1 MPPSSHGGVSP
12 EWQLLVSCARPN
24 ATPEVAAKIRHLV
37 AEPLDWNFILVE
49 AHEHSIFPLLER
61 QLRNVAPELVP
72 PAFAERLKVETRAN
86 AIRCLAFSAELIRI
100 LDALDSRG
108 IPAIPYKGSVIAA
121 QAYADITLREF
132 EDLDIVLRQRDL
144 ESAHDA
150 IQALGYEARFPW
162 IHAREVQASI
172 IPGEY
177 NYSSAERRTML
188 ELHTELTLRHF
199 PKRLSLDDFLRRTVK
214 VDLGGRPVRTFSP
227 EDALVVLCV
236 HGAKDFWQKLVW
248 VADIAAL
255 IQSFPS
261 LDWDQIALRASELRA
276 QRMLYFG
283 LALAQDLLEAKL
295 PPELATRA
303 QADSTVALLVARVK
317 ENVLGR
323 DTRPFH
329 AGERFNFRRRMVP
342 GLMAGWRYSLRLAL
356 APAEEDWLT
365 LRLPRPLTPLYI
377 VLRPLRLL
385 RKYGWAER
393 QA

>member
-1 MPPSSHGGVSP
+1 MPPSSNGGVSP
-12 EWQLLVSCARPN
+12 EKQLLVCCARTSTAPH
-24 ATPEVAAKIRHLV
+24 VAQKIRHLL
-37 AEPLDWNFILVE
+37 AEPLDWNFILAE

-61 QLRNVAPELVP
+61 QLRNVAPDLVP
-72 PAFAERLKVETRAN
+72 AASAERLKSETRAN
-86 AIRCLAFSAELIRI
+86 AVRCLAFSAELIRI
-100 LDALDSRG
+100 MDALDSCG

-162 IHAREVQASI
+162 IHTRGVQASL

-177 NYSSAERRTML
+177 SYSSAERRTML

-199 PKRLSLDDFLRRTVK
+199 PSKPALDDFLRRTVK
-214 VDLGGRPVRTFSP
+214 VDVGGHLVRTFSP

-236 HGAKDFWQKLVW
+236 HGAKDFWQKLIW
-248 VADIAAL
+248 VADIAELVRSYPA
-255 IQSFPS
+255 
-261 LDWDQIALRASELRA
+261 LDWNQVAQTAGELRA

-283 LALAQDLLEAKL
+283 LALARDLLDARL
-295 PPELATRA
+295 PPEVVAHVE
-303 QADSTVALLVARVK
+303 ADSAVAPLVARVK
-317 ENVLGR
+317 QNLLGR
-323 DTRPFH
+323 NSRPFN
-329 AGERFNFRRRMVP
+329 ARARFNFRRRLVP
-342 GLMAGWRYSLRLAL
+342 GLAAGWRYSLRLAL

-365 LRLPRPLTPLYI
+365 LRLPRALTPLYI

>member
-1 MPPSSHGGVSP
+1 MPPSSNGGVSP
-12 EWQLLVSCARPN
+12 ERQLLVCCAR
-24 ATPEVAAKIRHLV
+24 THVAPHVAQTIRRLL
-37 AEPLDWNFILVE
+37 AEALDWNFILAE
-49 AHEHSIFPLLER
+49 AHEHSIFPLLDR
-61 QLRNVAPELVP
+61 QLRNVAPDLVP
-72 PAFAERLKVETRAN
+72 AASAERLKSETRAN
-86 AIRCLAFSAELIRI
+86 AVRCLAFSAELIRI
-100 LDALDSRG
+100 MDALDSRG
-108 IPAIPYKGSVIAA
+108 IPAIPYKGSAIAA

-150 IQALGYEARFPW
+150 IQALGYEPRFPW
-162 IHAREVQASI
+162 IHTRSVQASL

-199 PKRLSLDDFLRRTVK
+199 PSKPDLDDFLRRTVK
-214 VDLGGRPVRTFSP
+214 VDVGGHPVRTFSP

-236 HGAKDFWQKLVW
+236 HGAKDFWQKLIW
-248 VADIAAL
+248 VADIAQLVRSYPA
-255 IQSFPS
+255 
-261 LDWDQIALRASELRA
+261 LDWNQVAQRAGELRA

-283 LALAQDLLEAKL
+283 LALAMDLLDAKL
-295 PPELATRA
+295 PPEI
-303 QADSTVALLVARVK
+303 VARVEADWVVAPLVACVK
-317 ENVLGR
+317 ENLLGR
-323 DTRPFH
+323 NSRPLSVG
-329 AGERFNFRRRMVP
+329 ARFNFRRRMVP
-342 GLMAGWRYSLRLAL
+342 GLAAGWRYSLRLAL

-377 VLRPLRLL
+377 VLRPFRLL

>member
-1 MPPSSHGGVSP
+1 MPPSSNDGVSP
-12 EWQLLVSCARPN
+12 EKQLLVCCAR
-24 ATPEVAAKIRHLV
+24 TSVAPDGAQKIRHLL
-37 AEPLDWNFILVE
+37 AEPLDWDFVLAG
-49 AHEHSIFPLLER
+49 AHEHSVFPLLDR
-61 QLRNVAPELVP
+61 QLRTVAPDLIP
-72 PAFAERLKVETRAN
+72 LAAGERLRSETRAN
-86 AIRCLAFSAELIRI
+86 AVRCLAFSAELIRI
-100 LDALDSRG
+100 MDALDSRG

-150 IQALGYEARFPW
+150 IQALGYQPRFPW
-162 IHAREVQASI
+162 IHTRSVQASL

-199 PKRLSLDDFLRRTVK
+199 PSKPDIDDFLRRTVK
-214 VDLGGRPVRTFSP
+214 VDVGGHAVRTFSP

-236 HGAKDFWQKLVW
+236 HGAKDFWQKLIW
-248 VADIAAL
+248 VADIAEFVR
-255 IQSFPS
+255 SYPEF
-261 LDWDQIALRASELRA
+261 DWNQVAQRAGELRA
-276 QRMLYFG
+276 GRMLYFA
-283 LALAQDLLEAKL
+283 LALASDLLDAKL
-295 PPELATRA
+295 PPEVVA
-303 QADSTVALLVARVK
+303 QVEADPAVAPLVACVK
-317 ENVLGR
+317 ENLLGR
-323 DTRPFH
+323 NSRPFN
-329 AGERFNFRRRMVP
+329 AGARFNFRRHMVP
-342 GLMAGWRYSLRLAL
+342 GLAAGWCYSLRLAL

>member
-1 MPPSSHGGVSP
+1 MPPSSNGGVSP
-12 EWQLLVSCARPN
+12 EKQLLVCCARTRV
-24 ATPEVAAKIRHLV
+24 TPDVAQKIRHLL
-37 AEPLDWNFILVE
+37 AEPVDWDFVLAE
-49 AHEHSIFPLLER
+49 AHEHSIFPLLDR
-61 QLRNVAPELVP
+61 QLRNVAPDSVP
-72 PAFAERLKVETRAN
+72 AASAERLKSETRAN
-86 AIRCLAFSAELIRI
+86 AVRCLAFSAELIRI
-100 LDALDSRG
+100 MDALDSRG

-150 IQALGYEARFPW
+150 IQALGYQPRFPW
-162 IHAREVQASI
+162 IHTRSVQASL

-199 PKRLSLDDFLRRTVK
+199 PSMPDLDDFLRRTVK
-214 VDLGGRPVRTFSP
+214 VDVGGHAVRTFSP

-236 HGAKDFWQKLVW
+236 HGAKDFWQKLIW
-248 VADIAAL
+248 VADIAEL
-255 IQSFPS
+255 VRSYPE
-261 LDWDQIALRASELRA
+261 LDWNQVAQRAGALRAE
-276 QRMLYFG
+276 RMLYFG
-283 LALAQDLLEAKL
+283 LALASDLLDTKL
-295 PPELATRA
+295 PPEIVA
-303 QADSTVALLVARVK
+303 QVEADSAVAPLVACVK
-317 ENVLGR
+317 ENMLGWNS
-323 DTRPFH
+323 RPFD
-329 AGERFNFRRRMVP
+329 AGARFNFRRRMVP
-342 GLMAGWRYSLRLAL
+342 GLAAGWRYSLRLAL

-365 LRLPRPLTPLYI
+365 LRLPRPLTLLYI

>member
-1 MPPSSHGGVSP
+1 MPPSSNGGVSP
-12 EWQLLVSCARPN
+12 ERQLLVCCTR
-24 ATPEVAAKIRHLV
+24 THVAPHVAQTIRRLL
-37 AEPLDWNFILVE
+37 AEALDWNFILAE
-49 AHEHSIFPLLER
+49 AHEHSIFPLLDR
-61 QLRNVAPELVP
+61 QLRNVAPDLVP
-72 PAFAERLKVETRAN
+72 AASAERLKSETRAN
-86 AIRCLAFSAELIRI
+86 AVRCLAFSAELIRI
-100 LDALDSRG
+100 MDALDSRG
-108 IPAIPYKGSVIAA
+108 IPAIPYKGSAIAA

-150 IQALGYEARFPW
+150 IQALGYEPRFPW
-162 IHAREVQASI
+162 IHTRSVQASL

-199 PKRLSLDDFLRRTVK
+199 PSKPDLDDFLRRTVK
-214 VDLGGRPVRTFSP
+214 VDVGGHPVRTFSP

-236 HGAKDFWQKLVW
+236 HGAKDFWQKLIW
-248 VADIAAL
+248 VADIAQLVRSYPA
-255 IQSFPS
+255 
-261 LDWDQIALRASELRA
+261 LDWNQVAQRAGELRA

-283 LALAQDLLEAKL
+283 LALAMDLLDAKL
-295 PPELATRA
+295 PPEI
-303 QADSTVALLVARVK
+303 VARVEADWVVAPLVACVK
-317 ENVLGR
+317 ENLLGR
-323 DTRPFH
+323 NSRPLSVG
-329 AGERFNFRRRMVP
+329 ARFNFRRRMVP
-342 GLMAGWRYSLRLAL
+342 GLAAGWRYSLRLAL

-377 VLRPLRLL
+377 VLRPFRLL

>member
-1 MPPSSHGGVSP
+1 MPPSSNGGVSP
-12 EWQLLVSCARPN
+12 EKQLLVCCARTSVSSHG
-24 ATPEVAAKIRHLV
+24 AQKIRHLL
-37 AEPLDWNFILVE
+37 AEPLDWDFVLAE

-61 QLRNVAPELVP
+61 QLRNVAPDLIPV
-72 PAFAERLKVETRAN
+72 AAAERLKSETRAN
-86 AIRCLAFSAELIRI
+86 AVRCLAFSAELIRI
-100 LDALDSRG
+100 MDALDSRG

-132 EDLDIVLRQRDL
+132 EDLDIILRQRDL
-144 ESAHDA
+144 EGAHDA
-150 IQALGYEARFPW
+150 IQALGYQPRFPW
-162 IHAREVQASI
+162 IHTRSVQARL

-199 PKRLSLDDFLRRTVK
+199 PAKPDLDDFLRRTVK
-214 VDLGGRPVRTFSP
+214 VDVGGHAVRTFSP

-236 HGAKDFWQKLVW
+236 HGAKDFWQKLIW
-248 VADIAAL
+248 VADIAELVREYPA
-255 IQSFPS
+255 
-261 LDWDQIALRASELRA
+261 LDWNQVAQRAGELRA

-283 LALAQDLLEAKL
+283 LALARDLLDAKL
-295 PPELATRA
+295 PPEI
-303 QADSTVALLVARVK
+303 VARVEADSAVAPLVADVK
-317 ENVLGR
+317 ENLLGR
-323 DTRPFH
+323 NSRPFS
-329 AGERFNFRRRMVP
+329 AGARFNLRRRMVP
-342 GLMAGWRYSLRLAL
+342 GLAAGWRYSLRLAL

-365 LRLPRPLTPLYI
+365 LRLPRALTPLYI